1 MTLDDCDPGLT
12 DVRGNAPIHY
22 LIRMRVKEGD
32 EFFYTQLVRDMM
44 ALPKLRYVSHT
55 IANARCDAQLLMTIA
70 WNVRQPLLHLKNKKE
85 ETILHVAALACNTI
99 AVALVLDLKANPNA
113 LNMYVHVPQQ
123 VVLIQQ
129 SCGSIRR
136 GSIRRGSIRRGSIRR
151 GSIRRGWRDID
162 IVWFV
167 RSDGETALH
176 FAARSGS
183 ADVVRIL
190 MAHGVCY
197 QFDTLHCTLHTATDT
212 Q

>member
-136 GSIRRGSIRRGSIRR
+136 GSIRRG
-151 GSIRRGWRDID
+151 WRDID
-162 IVWFV
+162 IVWFA